1 MSTPTTHTGN
11 SNSSMSPEEA
21 LQFVEAGMNLAG
33 HVITDPH
40 LQELCASAHT
50 VRFPLRN
57 VKKQEYVISWVAR
70 NAEAL
75 RVGRLLHP
83 RNARPPELFFL
94 FHALSS

>member
-40 LQELCASAHT
+40 LQEL
-50 VRFPLRN
+50 LRQC
-57 VKKQEYVISWVAR
+57 VYGEISPKECK
-70 NAEAL
+70 EAGIRHIL
-75 RVGRLLHP
+75 GR
-83 RNARPPELFFL
+83 A
-94 FHALSS
+94 